1 LQLFLR
7 VIPIGVPTSNRRP
20 TSPIH
25 FNLFFTALPSILKLK
40 RYPACVLDLNKSEN
54 LSRRKSVTL
63 LTHFIPLSWFIL
75 VDHTRPIELFVSQ
88 TLKKR
93 GLIFY
98 IKFCLNNLFVR
109 ISKNFTFEYRVSFI
123 TFKFQMFYKV
133 MFFIF
138 KKQVSVDFF
147 LVIFYKNFSSSVKFS
162 SHTCKD
168 FI

>member
-1 LQLFLR
+1 MYS
-7 VIPIGVPTSNRRP
+7 TSIIRRQP
-20 TSPIH
+20 
-25 FNLFFTALPSILKLK
+25 
-40 RYPACVLDLNKSEN
+40 
-54 LSRRKSVTL
+54 RRKSVTL

-75 VDHTRPIELFVSQ
+75 VDHTRPIELFVLQ

-98 IKFCLNNLFVR
+98 FKFCLNNLFVR

-133 MFFIF
+133 MFFIL
-138 KKQVSVDFF
+138 KKQVFVNFF
-147 LVIFYKNFSSSVKFS
+147 LNIFYKNFQCFVVLSPN
-162 SHTCKD
+162 TCKD